1 MKTLIIDDLPKNHSI
16 LKELLRHCNQQ
27 VELVGSAYS
36 IEEGIKMVEELDPDL
51 LFLDIQFP
59 KARLGFEL
67 LEAFEEFKFQV
78 IFVSGHP
85 KHGVNAVRFGALDYL
100 LKPIALDRLQEAL
113 RKAKKQFLKKQSTAT
128 QFQVLLEAF
137 YELKGKKLPSRIGI
151 STQDGIFFKEV
162 KDIVRL
168 EAKESY
174 TNIVFTPGQKEIL
187 ASINLGEYEEQFKS
201 YPEFMRVHR
210 SYMVNLKYVEVYVKA
225 DGGYLKLK
233 NGEEVDV
240 SRRYRD
246 ELIARL
252 SEM

>member
-1 MKTLIIDDLPKNHSI
+1 MRALIIDDSPKNHST
-16 LKELLRHCNQQ
+16 LTKLLRHGDQQ
-27 VELVGSAYS
+27 IDLVGSAYS

-59 KARLGFEL
+59 EERLGFEVF
-67 LEAFEEFKFQV
+67 EAFEDAKFQV
-78 IFVSGHP
+78 IFVSGH
-85 KHGVNAVRFGALDYL
+85 HRYGVNAVRFGALDYL
-100 LKPIALDRLQEAL
+100 LKPIDPGRLQEAL
-113 RKAKKQFLKKQSTAT
+113 QKARKYYLKQQTPAA

-137 YELKGKKLPSRIGI
+137 HEMKGERLPSRIGI

-168 EAKESY
+168 EAQESY
-174 TNIVFTPGQKEIL
+174 TNIVFTRGQKEIL

-210 SYMVNLKYVEVYVKA
+210 SNMVNLRYVEVYVKA
-225 DGGYLKLK
+225 DGGYLKLR

-240 SRRYRD
+240 SKRYRD
-246 ELIARL
+246 ELIERL
-252 SEM
+252 SRM